1 MATAHF
7 DRSALPPPQGFY
19 QTELGKLT
27 RPSRVWARGCC
38 PFHQSK
44 SRVSFSVN
52 LDSGG
57 FYCFGCDVKGGDIL
71 DFVRLRDKCDFREA
85 AIALGAWRDISPE
98 QQQAARHLEQDR
110 ERHRAE
116 QVAQKQLEHDR
127 RIGAR
132 DRLHA
137 VDRLYADAIAEH
149 DWDLMPLLLPAVRE
163 SEERYWQSAGIELRS
178 DGCCKVVEVRHE

>member
-1 MATAHF
+1 MATPHF

-27 RPSRVWARGCC
+27 RPSRGWARGCC

-52 LDSGG
+52 LDNGG
-57 FYCFGCDVKGGDIL
+57 FYCHGCGAKGGDVL
-71 DFVRLRDKCDFREA
+71 DFVKLRDKVDFKRA
-85 AIALGAWRDISPE
+85 AQLLGAWRDISPE
-98 QQQAARHLEQDR
+98 QQQAARRLEQDR
-110 ERHRAE
+110 ERQRAE

-132 DRLHA
+132 DWLHA
-137 VDRLYADAIAEH
+137 LEEIQRMVSAELDAAPEQDTLWASLAMLHDAIRKAECTY
-149 DWDLMPLLLPAVRE
+149 RE
-163 SEERYWQSAGIELRS
+163 LAGIEAA
-178 DGCCKVVEVRHE
+178 